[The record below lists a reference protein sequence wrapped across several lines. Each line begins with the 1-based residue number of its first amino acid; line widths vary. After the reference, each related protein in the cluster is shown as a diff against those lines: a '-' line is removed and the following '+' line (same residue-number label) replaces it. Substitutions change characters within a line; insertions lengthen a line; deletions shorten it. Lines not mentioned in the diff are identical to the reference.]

1 MSIRKFKFPLLIS
14 LANGNKEL
22 IQNLKFIKYILLE
35 WHFKFLVI
43 AGVWTIAYLS
53 VEEDILEH
61 DLNEGLHLSLM
72 KNKCQC

>member
-1 MSIRKFKFPLLIS
+1 MEIKNWFKTSSLL
-14 LANGNKEL
+14 NN
-22 IQNLKFIKYILLE
+22 YILLE
-35 WHFKFLVI
+35 WHFKFLII

>member
-1 MSIRKFKFPLLIS
+1 MEIKNRFKTSSLL
-14 LANGNKEL
+14 NN
-22 IQNLKFIKYILLE
+22 YILLE
-35 WHFKFLVI
+35 WHFKFLII

>member
-1 MSIRKFKFPLLIS
+1 MEIKNGFKTSSLL
-14 LANGNKEL
+14 NN
-22 IQNLKFIKYILLE
+22 YILLE
-35 WHFKFLVI
+35 WHFKFLII

>member
-1 MSIRKFKFPLLIS
+1 MEIKNGFKTSSLL
-14 LANGNKEL
+14 NN
-22 IQNLKFIKYILLE
+22 YILLE

>member
-1 MSIRKFKFPLLIS
+1 MEIKNGFKTSSLL
-14 LANGNKEL
+14 NN
-22 IQNLKFIKYILLE
+22 YILLE
-35 WHFKFLVI
+35 WHFKFLII

-72 KNKCQC
+72 KNNCQC